1 MDPDLI
7 IPLGIAAFII
17 LIFTGYAYGK
27 RRIEAFQRFARRK
40 GMSFTKKADLSS
52 INQFNGLELI
62 PENTINTVSNIIQ
75 GNVDGISVMI
85 CDVRIT
91 KLTGNT
97 SMPTHQNGHTV
108 AILQGDQIDLP
119 FFTMYPANVIYKMLR
134 TLGKQSIAF
143 PSHPEFSDT
152 YVLRGDDENAVRKSF
167 HDQAVS
173 YLINHKELS
182 IEGRGNRL
190 LYFRFGKSIKPGEL
204 NSFLS
209 EGIAVF
215 RLFE

>member
-27 RRIEAFQRFARRK
+27 KRVEAFHRFARRK
-40 GMSFTKKADLSS
+40 GMSFTKKAELAALK
-52 INQFNGLELI
+52 QFNDLELI
-62 PENTINTVSNIIQ
+62 PDNTINTVSNIIQ
-75 GNVDGISVMI
+75 GDIDGISVMI

-119 FFTMYPANVIYKMLR
+119 FFTMYPANFVYKMLR

-152 YVLRGDDENAVRKSF
+152 YALKGDNENAMRKSF
-167 HDQAVS
+167 HDQAVA
-173 YLINHKELS
+173 YFINHKELS
-182 IEGRGNRL
+182 IEGKGDRL
-190 LYFRFGKSIKPGEL
+190 LYFRFGKLIKPGEL

-209 EGIAVF
+209 EALAIF